1 MYSHMY
7 EKIKQT
13 GAVLLKII
21 WGLEMLMIM
30 ADIIGGAAELF
41 LPGRLEY
48 FGYLNWSWIFQ
59 SPVSFW
65 SFILIGDVIAI
76 ACICYSYR
84 FFRKGDIGAALLTGL
99 LPLLI
104 NNAVVW
110 MHI

>member
-1 MYSHMY
+1 MY

-21 WGLEMLMIM
+21 WGLEMLMIV
-30 ADIIGGAAELF
+30 ADIIGGAAELL
-41 LPGRLEY
+41 LPGHFEY
-48 FGYLNWSWIFQ
+48 FGYLNWSWIYQ

-65 SFILIGDVIAI
+65 SFILAGDIVAVV
-76 ACICYSYR
+76 CIYYSYR
-84 FFRKGDIGAALLTGL
+84 FIRRGNTGTALLTGL

-110 MHI
+110 INI